1 MDRITLKNY
10 RCFQDEQAVRLAPL
24 TFLVGGNS
32 TGKTSFLALI
42 RAMWDVA
49 FAEEVPDFREDP
61 YNLGSFREI
70 AHSRGARGSKA
81 ATFEA
86 GFEYPKS
93 RRRDAISFRASFE
106 ERSDDPFP
114 TKRYFACNGVWV
126 EISDLGKDGNT
137 IQFGDSSG
145 EEHPLIETR
154 LYSRDETRL
163 VSLRSAEAEYRW
175 YAIST
180 DSPGIRESRTVADR
194 GHLRNY
200 QTGDSQVEVATVA
213 GFRELSR
220 HFRPAVGRFSQQR
233 RPFASAPVRSRPL
246 RTYDPA
252 RPSADPEGGY
262 IPTYLANVS
271 RRGDKQW
278 QNLKSRLEEFGQTS
292 GLFDEI
298 SIKDFGKSEGT
309 PFQLQVRKFS
319 ESGKRKGE
327 QRNLIDVGYGVSQT
341 LPLITELFRPDAS
354 DMFLLQQPEVH
365 LHPSA
370 QAALGSLFCDI
381 AGQGRQLI
389 VETHSD
395 YILDRVRMD
404 IRDGETSLK
413 PEDVSILYFEPGDLS
428 VQIHSIRMDEMGNV
442 LDAPPSYRQ
451 FFTKEVRRSIGIGR

>member
-10 RCFQDEQAVRLAPL
+10 RCFQDEQSARLAPL

-42 RAMWDVA
+42 RALWDVA
-49 FAEEVPDFREDP
+49 FAEEVPDFREEP

-86 GFEYPKS
+86 GFEYPKA
-93 RRRDAISFRASFE
+93 RRREAISFQASFE
-106 ERSDDPFP
+106 ERSSDPFP
-114 TKRYFACNGVWV
+114 TKRHFACNGIWV
-126 EISDLGKDGNT
+126 EILDLGGNGNT
-137 IQFGDSSG
+137 IRFGDSIGRKYPSV
-145 EEHPLIETR
+145 ESN

-163 VSLRSAEAEYRW
+163 FSLRSAEVEYRLN
-175 YAIST
+175 ST
-180 DSPGIRESRTVADR
+180 SADSLGVREARTITER
-194 GHLRNY
+194 GHRGSY
-200 QTGDSQVEVATVA
+200 RTGDSAVESITVES
-213 GFRELSR
+213 FRELAR
-220 HFRPAVGRFSQQR
+220 HFRPPHRDASRG

-271 RRGDKQW
+271 RRGDKPW
-278 QNLKSRLEEFGQTS
+278 QDLKSRLEEFGQVS

-309 PFQLQVRKFS
+309 PFQVQVRKFS
-319 ESGKRKGE
+319 ESGRMKGQ
-327 QRNLIDVGYGVSQT
+327 QRNLIDVGYGVSQV
-341 LPLITELFRPDAS
+341 LPLLTELFRPDAS
-354 DMFLLQQPEVH
+354 SIFLLQQPEVH

-370 QAALGSLFCDI
+370 QAALGSLFCSI
-381 AGQGRQLI
+381 AGQDRQLI

-404 IRDGETSLK
+404 IRDQATHLK